1 MVKGIL
7 CFGNSNT
14 WGYTP
19 GTGERLEYSS
29 RWTGILAQSLN
40 GKYHIIEE
48 GLNGRTIAWDDPTH
62 DGRNGLKYLVP
73 CLETNRPLDT
83 VILLLGTNDL
93 KNYFNG
99 SIQDIADN
107 MDKMIKIIK
116 DGQYGSNSIP
126 PKILLLSIPHILKIN
141 SRDSS
146 FVNAREKSI
155 KLTTKYRDIALN
167 NHINFLDITAT
178 IKPSSIDGVHLSKGN
193 HQKLA
198 QLLIQKIKDIE
209 KTYRKHFSNI

>member
-1 MVKGIL
+1 
-7 CFGNSNT
+7 
-14 WGYTP
+14 
-19 GTGERLEYSS
+19 
-29 RWTGILAQSLN
+29 
-40 GKYHIIEE
+40 
-48 GLNGRTIAWDDPTH
+48 
-62 DGRNGLKYLVP
+62 
-73 CLETNRPLDT
+73 
-83 VILLLGTNDL
+83 
-93 KNYFNG
+93 
-99 SIQDIADN
+99 
-107 MDKMIKIIK
+107 
-116 DGQYGSNSIP
+116 
-126 PKILLLSIPHILKIN
+126 LSIPHILKIN

>member
-1 MVKGIL
+1 MVKRIL

-29 RWTGILAQSLN
+29 RWTGIIAQSLHE
-40 GKYHIIEE
+40 KYHIIEE

-62 DGRNGLKYLVP
+62 EGRNGLKYLLP
-73 CLETNRPLDT
+73 CLETHRPLDIII
-83 VILLLGTNDL
+83 VFLGTNDL

-99 SIQDIADN
+99 SIQDIVDN

-116 DGQYGSNSIP
+116 DSQYGYGFDSIP
-126 PKILLLSIPHILKIN
+126 PQILLLSIPHILKIN
-141 SRDSS
+141 RQDSS
-146 FVNAREKSI
+146 FINAREKSI
-155 KLTTKYRDIALN
+155 QLTTKYRDIALN

-178 IKPSSIDGVHLSKGN
+178 IKPSPIDGVHLNKEN

-198 QLLIQKIKDIE
+198 QLLIQKIKEIE
-209 KTYRKHFSNI
+209 KYL